1 MTDPSESMWWWQYG
15 LDGVVGGLVGGVVTG
30 VAVWLT
36 LRHERRLANDLANRD
51 AAVRVS
57 AAAARLLAALEADR
71 PAEAERVD
79 LHIAG
84 MELYAR
90 CARDWPSVAANLKAS
105 CDAVAQLRADGAAAG
120 GEVGTAIH
128 RAELEDLATT
138 MGTAAVD
145 WLASPRAAERAA
157 LSGSRST

>member
-1 MTDPSESMWWWQYG
+1 MTDPSESVWWWQHG
-15 LDGVVGGLVGGVVTG
+15 LDGVVGGLIAGVVTG

-36 LRHERRLANDLANRD
+36 LRHERRLSSDIASRD

-57 AAAARLLAALEADR
+57 AAAARLLAALEANR

-84 MELYAR
+84 MEFYAR
-90 CARDWPSVAANLKAS
+90 CARDWPRVAVILHER
-105 CDAVAQLRADGAAAG
+105 CDAVAHLRADGEATG

-128 RAELEDLATT
+128 RVELEDQAVA

-145 WLASPRAAERAA
+145 WLASPHAAERGA
-157 LSGSRST
+157 GSTMRSN